1 MKIVKST
8 DKPTERAL
16 VSIGETVKE
25 VPKKVAGFL
34 SDARKKN
41 LMIVCAVFLVGAAV
55 ILNVAIFSGKKTP
68 TAAEKN
74 PATQTDISGDK
85 DALSEDGESYF
96 AIATLDRRQARE
108 EALTVLQLVVES
120 EDATA
125 EEKQQANESISRI
138 AEEIEMEANVET
150 LIRAKGFADCVAVI
164 SNGKANV
171 IVATPETLLPNQLA
185 QIKEILYTRAEILPV
200 DTTIIERIVNT

>member
-1 MKIVKST
+1 MKIVKTT
-8 DKPTERAL
+8 DRPAERAL
-16 VSIGETVKE
+16 ISLSETVKD
-25 VPKKVAGFL
+25 VPKKVKGFL
-34 SDARKKN
+34 SDTHKKN
-41 LMIVCAVFLVGAAV
+41 IMIVCAVFLVGAAV
-55 ILNVAIFSGKKTP
+55 ILNVALFSTNKTATP
-68 TAAEKN
+68 DDAAAA
-74 PATQTDISGDK
+74 ATPDSLENK
-85 DALSEDGESYF
+85 DASTQEDESYF

-108 EALTVLQLVVES
+108 EALAVLQLVVES
-120 EDATA
+120 EDATT
-125 EEKQQANESISRI
+125 EEKEQAQQSISRI

-150 LIRAKGFADCVAVI
+150 LIRAKGFSDCVAVI